1 MIFYCVSSVCYSWEN
16 ELKAVKNG
24 IFLGNSNRNE
34 SASKLEDVSLAF
46 WLPWLVVGD
55 LCLFFF
61 LAYSSPLPGLEE
73 LLKQSV
79 WFAPTTSKTQ
89 WAEYRAWA
97 RKLIINQVDCCC
109 HLNSTNYSLQFVYSL
124 QLVYKL
130 QGKSPNTSGTASL
143 VAFIFVC
150 QLRKKNDCRL
160 TCCG

>member
-1 MIFYCVSSVCYSWEN
+1 M
-16 ELKAVKNG
+16 KAVKNG
-24 IFLGNSNRNE
+24 IFLGISDRNE

-97 RKLIINQVDCCC
+97 RKLIK
-109 HLNSTNYSLQFVYSL
+109 H
-124 QLVYKL
+124 
-130 QGKSPNTSGTASL
+130 
-143 VAFIFVC
+143 
-150 QLRKKNDCRL
+150 
-160 TCCG
+160 

>member
-61 LAYSSPLPGLEE
+61 SCILFPITRAGGILEA
-73 LLKQSV
+73 K
-79 WFAPTTSKTQ
+79 
-89 WAEYRAWA
+89 
-97 RKLIINQVDCCC
+97 CM
-109 HLNSTNYSLQFVYSL
+109 
-124 QLVYKL
+124 
-130 QGKSPNTSGTASL
+130 
-143 VAFIFVC
+143 VC
-150 QLRKKNDCRL
+150 TYYL
-160 TCCG
+160 